1 MTVHEPFISILEQ
14 PHTLIAGCTGSGKS
28 TLLDGVLWHLDKLNR
43 AYAIIDLKRVS
54 VLNFQKTA
62 LRYAKTP
69 EDALKLLDDFI
80 GEMERRFQ
88 VMESQGKAET
98 DKPPIYL
105 VVDESADLLDTVKD
119 SYPKMKH
126 IGRLGRAA
134 RMHLIICTQSP
145 SRRVIPA
152 DLTLNFTCRVG
163 LRCESA
169 IESRQVINR
178 PGCELLPQ
186 YGKAILKTPN
196 GISLVEIPKII

>member
-1 MTVHEPFISILEQ
+1 MTVHEPFLSILEE

-54 VLNFQKTA
+54 VLHFKKTS
-62 LRYAKTP
+62 LRYATEP
-69 EDALKLLDDFI
+69 QQALDLLDDFTA
-80 GEMERRFQ
+80 EMERRFQ
-88 VMESQGKAET
+88 RMEKESRSET
-98 DKPPIYL
+98 DKPPLYL

-119 SYPKMKH
+119 SYAKMKH

-134 RMHLIICTQSP
+134 KCHLIVCTQSP

-186 YGKAILKTPN
+186 YGKAILKTPK